1 MSEMVIGK
9 KTGVPALRARRPAPK
24 VRPKNKEENKMVSNN
39 NELIEGYNDEIKES
53 VDLDS
58 FKPSESKVRS
68 KSIGEAG
75 AMSIV
80 NAKTGKRIIVS
91 REVMEKLNNPER
103 VVMSFAVN
111 KIAIGEQLPNND
123 NYIKIKA
130 LKSKGVIYSAE
141 IVKEITDIYELDFSN
156 KTSIT
161 FLDVEYVKYEEN
173 VVAIITVE

>member
-1 MSEMVIGK
+1 
-9 KTGVPALRARRPAPK
+9 
-24 VRPKNKEENKMVSNN
+24 
-39 NELIEGYNDEIKES
+39 
-53 VDLDS
+53 
-58 FKPSESKVRS
+58 
-68 KSIGEAG
+68 
-75 AMSIV
+75 
-80 NAKTGKRIIVS
+80 
-91 REVMEKLNNPER
+91 
-103 VVMSFAVN
+103 MSFSGD

>member
-24 VRPKNKEENKMVSNN
+24 LRPKNKEDNKMVSSN
-39 NELIEGYNDEIKES
+39 NELVEDDYEIKES
-53 VDLDS
+53 IDLDS
-58 FKPSESKVRS
+58 FKPSESK
-68 KSIGEAG
+68 SIKKGIAEAG
-75 AMSIV
+75 VMSII
-80 NAKTGKRIIVS
+80 NSKTGKRIIVS
-91 REVMEKLNNPER
+91 NEIMEKLNKPER
-103 VVMSFAVN
+103 VVMSFSED

-123 NYIKIKA
+123 NYINIKV
-130 LKSKGVIYSAE
+130 LKSKGVVYSSG
-141 IVKEITDIYELDFSN
+141 IVKEITDLYELDFSN

>member
-1 MSEMVIGK
+1 MSEIVK
-9 KTGVPALRARRPAPK
+9 EKPGVAKLRGRRPAPK
-24 VRPKNKEENKMVSNN
+24 VTPKKKEDNKMISNN
-39 NELIEGYNDEIKES
+39 YELIEENNDIKES
-53 VDLDS
+53 VDLDL

-75 AMSIV
+75 AMSII

-130 LKSKGVIYSAE
+130 LKSKGVIYSAG

-161 FLDVEYVKYEEN
+161 FLDVEYVKYEDN

>member
-9 KTGVPALRARRPAPK
+9 KTGVAALRARRPAPK
-24 VRPKNKEENKMVSNN
+24 LRPKNKEDNKMVSSN
-39 NELIEGYNDEIKES
+39 NELVEDDYEIKES
-53 VDLDS
+53 IDLDS

-68 KSIGEAG
+68 KSIGKAG

-123 NYIKIKA
+123 NYINIKV
-130 LKSKGVIYSAE
+130 LKSKGVIYSAG
-141 IVKEITDIYELDFSN
+141 IVKEITDLYKLDFSN

-161 FLDVEYVKYEEN
+161 FFDVEYVKYEDN
-173 VVAIITVE
+173 VVAIITVS

>member
-1 MSEMVIGK
+1 MSEIVREK
-9 KTGVPALRARRPAPK
+9 NTGIATLRGRRPAPK
-24 VRPKNKEENKMVSNN
+24 VRPKNKEDNKMVSNN
-39 NELIEGYNDEIKES
+39 NELIEGYNDDIKES

-130 LKSKGVIYSAE
+130 LKSKGVIYSAG

>member
-1 MSEMVIGK
+1 MSEIVNEK
-9 KTGVPALRARRPAPK
+9 PGVAKLRGRRPAPK
-24 VRPKNKEENKMVSNN
+24 VTPKKKEDNKMVSNN
-39 NELIEGYNDEIKES
+39 NELIEENNDIKES

-91 REVMEKLNNPER
+91 REVMEKLNNPES

-130 LKSKGVIYSAE
+130 LKSKGVIYSAG

-173 VVAIITVE
+173 VVAIITVG